1 MSLTDVALLVS
12 IAAILVM
19 SWCAYTVQKLSA
31 NVPGGMVGK
40 EWGFLR
46 LLVMTFLIGY
56 LVTPFFG
63 KLPPELTSIV
73 VAAIFF
79 FGAVYVLV
87 TVRLIFRIISVL
99 SA

>member
-1 MSLTDVALLVS
+1 MSMSDVAMLVS

-19 SWCAYTVQKLSA
+19 TWCAYTVQTLSA
-31 NVPGGMVGK
+31 KVPGGMVGK

-46 LLVMTFLIGY
+46 MLVMLFLVGY
-56 LVTPFFG
+56 LITPFFG
-63 KLPPELTSIV
+63 KLPPELTTIV
-73 VAAIFF
+73 VSAIFF
-79 FGAVYVLV
+79 FGAVYVMV

>member
-1 MSLTDVALLVS
+1 MSMSDIALFVS

-19 SWCAYTVQKLSA
+19 TWCAYTVHTLSA
-31 NVPGGMVGK
+31 KVPGGMVGR

-46 LLVMTFLIGY
+46 ILVMLFLAGY

-63 KLPPELTSIV
+63 KLPPELTTIV

-79 FGAVYVLV
+79 FGAVYVMV

-99 SA
+99 SS

>member
-1 MSLTDVALLVS
+1 MSLSDFAFVVS
-12 IAAILVM
+12 VAAILVM
-19 SWCAYTVQKLSA
+19 VWCTYTVYMLSA
-31 NVPGGMVGK
+31 KVPGGMVGK

-46 LLVMTFLIGY
+46 ILVTLFLLGY

-63 KLPPELTSIV
+63 QLPPQLVSIV

-79 FGAVYVLV
+79 FGAVYVFV

-99 SA
+99 SS